1 MQLPKLIHSHLSVFM
16 VDWFQ
21 DLPQTPK
28 STVAPSFIADP
39 HYLWVLH
46 PGIQPT
52 TDGNKIHSHG
62 WWNLQM
68 RNLWIRRTDYI
79 GLKTSMYKWTQ
90 AVQAMLFKA
99 QPGHRSFQKRS
110 K

>member
-1 MQLPKLIHSHLSVFM
+1 
-16 VDWFQ
+16 
-21 DLPQTPK
+21 
-28 STVAPSFIADP
+28 
-39 HYLWVLH
+39 
-46 PGIQPT
+46 
-52 TDGNKIHSHG
+52 
-62 WWNLQM
+62 M